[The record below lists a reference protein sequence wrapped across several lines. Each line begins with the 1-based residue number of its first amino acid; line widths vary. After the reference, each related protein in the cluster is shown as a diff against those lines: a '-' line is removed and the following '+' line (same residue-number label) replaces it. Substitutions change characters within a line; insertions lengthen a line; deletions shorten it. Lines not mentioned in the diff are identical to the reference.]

1 MRVFEGRLSAS
12 GCQLKE
18 ALPYQAKK
26 KGEHKMDNRKSH
38 TPVALR
44 KMIGGTMYCV
54 RVHFN
59 EDAKETMKDKIK
71 RMLENDVKASQ
82 HTA

>member
-1 MRVFEGRLSAS
+1 ME
-12 GCQLKE
+12 
-18 ALPYQAKK
+18 
-26 KGEHKMDNRKSH
+26 NRKVN

-44 KMIGGTMYCV
+44 KQIGGTVYCV

-71 RMLENDVKASQ
+71 RMLENEVKMSQ
-82 HTA
+82 NIA